1 MPVALEADYLKVIQ
15 RLKNEAKDREN
26 IIVNL
31 KVELTQKSG
40 EIDSLKLSTLAL
52 NDELVKELRQKE
64 EKIQSLMEELK
75 SAKN

>member
-1 MPVALEADYLKVIQ
+1 M
-15 RLKNEAKDREN
+15 

-52 NDELVKELRQKE
+52 NDELVKELAYKE
-64 EKIQSLMEELK
+64 KKI
-75 SAKN
+75 

>member
-52 NDELVKELRQKE
+52 NDELVKELR
-64 EKIQSLMEELK
+64 
-75 SAKN
+75 